1 MEENKRNYLIQNGV
15 DVDKGIENTMDFE
28 TYNEILLEFCDSF
41 PVEVNKFNSYKIAG
55 DMVNYEIIV
64 HALKSNCR
72 TLGFMNLGELFYQHE
87 IASKQGDINYV
98 NDHYNELLTEVN
110 RIYNILITYKGME

>member
-1 MEENKRNYLIQNGV
+1 MEDDKRNFLIQNGV
-15 DVDKGIENTMDFE
+15 DVEKGIENTMDFE

-41 PVEVNKFNSYKIAG
+41 PEEVRKFNDFKLKG

-72 TLGFMNLGELFYQHE
+72 TLGFLNTGEMFYQHE
-87 IASKQGDINYV
+87 LASKQNDINYV
-98 NDHYNELLTEVN
+98 NQHYNELINEVN
-110 RIYNILITYKGME
+110 RVYKILVTYKGME

>member
-1 MEENKRNYLIQNGV
+1 MEEAKRNFLIQNGV

-28 TYNEILLEFCDSF
+28 TYNEILLDFCNTF
-41 PVEVNKFNSYKIAG
+41 PEDVNKFNQFKVAG

-72 TLGFMNLGELFYQHE
+72 TLGFMDMGEMFYQHE
-87 IASKQGDINYV
+87 LASKQNDINYV
-98 NDHYNELLTEVN
+98 NEHYDELINEVKKV
-110 RIYNILITYKGME
+110 YNILATYKGME

>member
-1 MEENKRNYLIQNGV
+1 MEETKRNFLIQNGV

-28 TYNEILLEFCDSF
+28 TYNELLLDFCDTF
-41 PVEVNKFNSYKIAG
+41 AQEVNKFNTYKTSG

-72 TLGFMNLGELFYQHE
+72 TLGFMSTGEMFYQHE
-87 IASKQGDINYV
+87 LASKQNDVNYV
-98 NDHYNELLTEVN
+98 NEHYNELINEVN
-110 RIYNILITYKGME
+110 RVYKILINYKNME